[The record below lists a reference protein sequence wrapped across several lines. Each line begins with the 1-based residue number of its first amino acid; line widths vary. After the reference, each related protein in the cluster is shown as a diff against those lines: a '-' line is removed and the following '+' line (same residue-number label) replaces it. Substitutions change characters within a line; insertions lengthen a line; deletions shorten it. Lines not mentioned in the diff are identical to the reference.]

1 MSSLKQK
8 VPPPSRA
15 AIRWFLFL
23 TYYHL
28 LPVPWYMA
36 VVAGLA
42 PASFLFAAG
51 MTSLFLPDNDSL
63 AFAAFLLAPALV
75 AGLVFYLV
83 AWLISLLIMKIHL
96 PLLRTLALI
105 LLLAI
110 CLGVGM
116 TPIFLTGGHGSPSSY
131 SLFGFIDVLGEFR
144 IPTSASL
151 VYFSGLAVILLSL
164 LGYQFWAVQR
174 EPVPVQTW
182 LKRRRI
188 RRRILVT
195 CLLTLLLVFGWTQH
209 VLLVVKPLADMGFA
223 SAQYRL
229 AMYIKEQS
237 GSSYGSGYH
246 DWLVRAA
253 EQGHLEAARQL
264 VLHPRS
270 KAEKLRWLTL
280 AAEGGMADAQ
290 YEIYLVLLKPDPGVE
305 VSGSARN
312 WLEKAAENGQMDA
325 EYTLGHHYLN
335 GHAKLG
341 IEKDLSKVRRW
352 WERAADHG
360 HGQAMIDMAWRYEKG
375 VDGFTR
381 DPQRA
386 IELLN
391 RVAEGYQSRLYGLS
405 QNQRMADARRAHAEQ
420 IATLEARLAEGDSQ
434 AQAQLGRELLR
445 ASEASPETLSQG
457 LSFLEKAAQQGDPQ
471 LQYELGG
478 IFLFGR
484 HGQQIDLPRG
494 RNWWAQALTQN
505 HVKTMEYVAPAYQSG
520 RFGYPVDLLK
530 SKSLVGRLVEAYRD
544 GLYGVDPDPDKERY
558 WSDELKYFDRL
569 FELAGGSYQSP
580 DALQQKADAGDV
592 QAQYQLGRQMLVG
605 GSAEQRQQGLVWI
618 ERAAEEGY
626 AEAQYRLVTYFE
638 RQVGIMRTDP
648 VRGVGFLK
656 AASAQ
661 NHLPAMATLALGYY
675 KGRYGLSR
683 DYRQA

>member
-1 MSSLKQK
+1 
-8 VPPPSRA
+8 
-15 AIRWFLFL
+15 
-23 TYYHL
+23 
-28 LPVPWYMA
+28 
-36 VVAGLA
+36 
-42 PASFLFAAG
+42 
-51 MTSLFLPDNDSL
+51 
-63 AFAAFLLAPALV
+63 
-75 AGLVFYLV
+75 
-83 AWLISLLIMKIHL
+83 
-96 PLLRTLALI
+96 
-105 LLLAI
+105 
-110 CLGVGM
+110 
-116 TPIFLTGGHGSPSSY
+116 
-131 SLFGFIDVLGEFR
+131 
-144 IPTSASL
+144 
-151 VYFSGLAVILLSL
+151 
-164 LGYQFWAVQR
+164 
-174 EPVPVQTW
+174 
-182 LKRRRI
+182 
-188 RRRILVT
+188 
-195 CLLTLLLVFGWTQH
+195 
-209 VLLVVKPLADMGFA
+209 
-223 SAQYRL
+223 
-229 AMYIKEQS
+229 
-237 GSSYGSGYH
+237 
-246 DWLVRAA
+246 
-253 EQGHLEAARQL
+253 
-264 VLHPRS
+264 
-270 KAEKLRWLTL
+270 
-280 AAEGGMADAQ
+280 
-290 YEIYLVLLKPDPGVE
+290 
-305 VSGSARN
+305 
-312 WLEKAAENGQMDA
+312 
-325 EYTLGHHYLN
+325 
-335 GHAKLG
+335 
-341 IEKDLSKVRRW
+341 
-352 WERAADHG
+352 
-360 HGQAMIDMAWRYEKG
+360 
-375 VDGFTR
+375 
-381 DPQRA
+381 
-386 IELLN
+386 
-391 RVAEGYQSRLYGLS
+391 
-405 QNQRMADARRAHAEQ
+405 MADARRAHAEQ
-420 IATLEARLAEGDSQ
+420 IATLEARLAEGDPQ

-457 LSFLEKAAQQGDPQ
+457 LSFLEKAALQGDPQ

-683 DYRQA
+683 DYRQAKDWYERLLQVYESGSYLGEIDERFIPFQRRQLGYTDKALQIEIEKAQRYEQASPLERQIVEVEERYHVQYQNAVNRLDRSDSGPGGKEIFRAEVDRLRKHFNRLRDAEIASIKGG